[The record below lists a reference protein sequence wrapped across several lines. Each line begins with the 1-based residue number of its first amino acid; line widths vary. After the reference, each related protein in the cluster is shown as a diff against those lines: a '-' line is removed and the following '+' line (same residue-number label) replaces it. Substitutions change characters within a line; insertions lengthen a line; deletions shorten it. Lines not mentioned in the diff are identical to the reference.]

1 MFQEHTDGFSDK
13 GNPGGAL
20 GRLECPGILSW
31 AVRLRSGQ
39 RLGWGFAEF
48 KTSPVEGS
56 ASLIPALSQ
65 DRQEELLLFP
75 SSSSVLL
82 PAHFRRSFFNYD
94 IYFSILA

>member
-1 MFQEHTDGFSDK
+1 MFQGHIDGFSDK

-20 GRLECPGILSW
+20 GPPECLGILSW

-39 RLGWGFAEF
+39 RLGWGVAEF
-48 KTSPVEGS
+48 KTSSDEGS
-56 ASLIPALSQ
+56 ASLTPALSQ
-65 DRQEELLLFP
+65 DRQEELLRFP

-82 PAHFRRSFFNYD
+82 PAHSRRSFFNYD